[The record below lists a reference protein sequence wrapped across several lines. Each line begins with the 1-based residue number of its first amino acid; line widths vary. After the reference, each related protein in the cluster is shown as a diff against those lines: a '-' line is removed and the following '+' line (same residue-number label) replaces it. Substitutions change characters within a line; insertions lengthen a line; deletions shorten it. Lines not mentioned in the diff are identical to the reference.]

1 MLLNIFV
8 PVDFTE
14 TFTSVE
20 NFLNI
25 FEKWRQLRAERGYL
39 SSYKASMHNNTD
51 DGKNS
56 IYLENLEKRK
66 EKGRQP

>member
-1 MLLNIFV
+1 MLLSIFV
-8 PVDFTE
+8 PVGFTQ
-14 TFTSVE
+14 TFTFVE

-39 SSYKASMHNNTD
+39 SSYEALMHNDTD

-56 IYLENLEKRK
+56 VYLKI
-66 EKGRQP
+66 